1 MPTMPTTPTTPTTR
15 SHVPLVA
22 ALVAALVLALALTAV
37 VTARAA
43 APPISAG
50 GVSMTPTR
58 RAWAAPA
65 AALPAAYRLF
75 LDEVGGSRFVVVRG
89 SSIHYV
95 ALGDPT
101 RPTLLLVHGS
111 PDNVFTWR
119 NILPI
124 LATRYHVVAVD
135 LLGFGRSGQPT
146 LRYGWQVE
154 IAYLT
159 AFIQALGLRHVT
171 LIGTDIGGL
180 FSFAYAQQHP
190 GNIAGLAFWETF
202 VQPIPSYASLAYC
215 GACATFFPRDPTAS
229 LTYARHTPTFIAQLY
244 GQSLLSPPT
253 AEVLAAYTFPFTT
266 PNARAIPVEV
276 GADMPI
282 GGRPAATYAIIAA
295 YARYLKTTTTPK
307 LALYGTPSYVMPPGL
322 LRRWGAGVPNL
333 TIAPVGKG
341 YHYLS
346 EDEPGNIA
354 QQILTWRAAF

>member
-1 MPTMPTTPTTPTTR
+1 MSTTR
-15 SHVPLVA
+15 SLSTLIA
-22 ALVAALVLALALTAV
+22 ALALTFALIAAIPAPAG
-37 VTARAA
+37 ARTV
-43 APPISAG
+43 AG
-50 GVSMTPTR
+50 GAPVST
-58 RAWAAPA
+58 
-65 AALPAAYRLF
+65 AALPASYRLF
-75 LDEVGGSRFVVVRG
+75 LDEVGGSHFVAVRG
-89 SSIHYV
+89 SSLHYV
-95 ALGDPT
+95 EMGDPT

-119 NILPI
+119 NIMPI

-154 IAYLT
+154 IDYLT
-159 AFIQALGLRHVT
+159 AFIQTLGLRHVT
-171 LIGTDIGGL
+171 LVGTDIGGL

-190 GNIAGLAFWETF
+190 GNVAGIAFWETF

-229 LTYARHTPTFIAQLY
+229 LAYARKDAQFIAQAY
-244 GQSLLSPPT
+244 SQSLLSPPT
-253 AEVLAAYTFPFTT
+253 ADVLAAYAFPFTT
-266 PNARAIPVEV
+266 PDARAIPVEV

-282 GGRPAATYAIIAA
+282 GGRPVATYAIISA
-295 YARYLKTTTTPK
+295 YARYLKTTPTPK
-307 LALYGTPSYVMPPGL
+307 LALYGTPGYVMPLGVL
-322 LRRWGAGVPNL
+322 TRWSVGVPNL

-354 QQILTWRAAF
+354 QAILAWRAAF